1 MKRMF
6 QRSIAVAVSLSIT
19 ALTMGY
25 ALGARCVVV
34 PADETAD
41 VAASTGTTG
50 EPGASRLNNVKQ
62 SASGKY
68 ADVNGLKMY
77 YEVHGSGGSGHPL
90 VLLHGAFGFAG
101 GWATI
106 LPALTKGRRVIAV
119 ELEGHGR
126 TRDLDRPLT
135 YQQMVED
142 TAALLRQ
149 LKIKDAD
156 VFGYSM
162 GGVVALGVAIRH
174 PELVRKL
181 AILGS
186 GSNPIKEI
194 FEPETY
200 KQFQSITDDFAPP
213 VFKEPYNRLAPDPT
227 RWPVLVKKIKN
238 MVNDYSGYPPAEVKT
253 IRAKT
258 LIMQGDRDGIRPEHA
273 VELFRLIPNS
283 QLAIFPGG
291 DHFVLFS
298 NPDLVISTLVPFLDA
313 PLADQKRSY

>member
-1 MKRMF
+1 MKTIF
-6 QRSIAVAVSLSIT
+6 QRSIAVAISLSIA
-19 ALTMGY
+19 ALTMDH
-25 ALGARCVVV
+25 ALGARCVLVH
-34 PADETAD
+34 PNQPAD
-41 VAASTGTTG
+41 VAASTGASG
-50 EPGASRLNNVKQ
+50 ASGASRLNNVNQ
-62 SASGKY
+62 SAPGKY
-68 ADVNGLKMY
+68 ADVNGLKIY

-90 VLLHGAFGFAG
+90 VLLHGAFGFTE
-101 GWATI
+101 GWATV
-106 LPALTKGRRVIAV
+106 LPALTKARQVIAI

-126 TRDLDRPLT
+126 TRDLDRPLS
-135 YQQMVED
+135 YQQMAED

-186 GSNPIKEI
+186 GSSPIKEI
-194 FEPETY
+194 FEAENY
-200 KQFQSITDDFAPP
+200 KQFQSLSDDFAPP
-213 VFKEPYNRLAPDPT
+213 VLKEPYDRLAPDPT

-238 MVNDYSGYPPAEVKT
+238 MANNFKGYPAAEVKT
-253 IRAKT
+253 IRSKT
-258 LIMQGDRDGIRPEHA
+258 LIMQGDRDGTRPEHA

-298 NPDLVISTLVPFLDA
+298 NPDLVISALVSFLDA
-313 PLADQKRSY
+313 PLADQKKSY

>member
-1 MKRMF
+1 MKTMF

-25 ALGARCVVV
+25 ALGARCVFVDANEIV
-34 PADETAD
+34 D
-41 VAASTGTTG
+41 VAAATGAT
-50 EPGASRLNNVKQ
+50 GASRLNNVKQ
-62 SASGKY
+62 SATGKY

-90 VLLHGAFGFAG
+90 VLLHGAFGFTE
-101 GWATI
+101 GWATV
-106 LPALTKGRRVIAV
+106 LPALTKARQVIAI

-126 TRDLDRPLT
+126 TRDLDRPLG
-135 YQQMVED
+135 YQQMAED

-162 GGVVALGVAIRH
+162 GGVVALAVAIRH

-186 GSNPIKEI
+186 SSSPIKEI
-194 FEPETY
+194 FEAENY
-200 KQFQSITDDFAPP
+200 QQFQSLSDDFAPP
-213 VFKEPYNRLAPDPT
+213 VLKEPYDRLAPAPT

-238 MVNDYSGYPPAEVKT
+238 MANDFKGYPAAEVKT
-253 IRAKT
+253 IKAKT
-258 LIMQGDRDGIRPEHA
+258 LIMQGDRDGVRPEHA

-283 QLAIFPGG
+283 QLAIFPDG
-291 DHFVLFS
+291 DHFILFS
-298 NPDLVISTLVPFLDA
+298 NPERVISVLVPFLDA
-313 PLADQKRSY
+313 PLAAQKKSY

>member
-1 MKRMF
+1 MKTMI
-6 QRSIAVAVSLSIT
+6 QRSLAVAVSLSIT

-25 ALGARCVVV
+25 ALGARCVFVK
-34 PADETAD
+34 ANGTAD
-41 VAASTGTTG
+41 LTASSRATGV
-50 EPGASRLNNVKQ
+50 PGATLVYNIEQ
-62 SASGKY
+62 SATGKY
-68 ADVNGLKMY
+68 AEVNGLKMY
-77 YEVHGSGGSGHPL
+77 YETHGAGGSGHPL
-90 VLLHGAFGFAG
+90 VLLHGAFGFTEA
-101 GWATI
+101 WATI
-106 LPALTKGRRVIAV
+106 LPALTKARQVIAI

-126 TRDLDRPLT
+126 TRDLDRPLS
-135 YQQMVED
+135 YQQMAED

-186 GSNPIKEI
+186 NGGALKEA

-200 KQFQSITDDFAPP
+200 KQFQSIPDDFAPP
-213 VFKEPYNRLAPDPT
+213 VLKEPYDRLAPDPT

-238 MVNDYSGYPPAEVKT
+238 MANDFKGYPAAEVKT
-253 IRAKT
+253 LKAKT
-258 LIMQGDRDGIRPEHA
+258 LIMQGDRDGVRPEHA
-273 VELFRLIPNS
+273 IELFRLIPNS

-291 DHFVLFS
+291 DHFILWS
-298 NPDLVISTLVPFLDA
+298 NPDQVTSVLVPFLDA
-313 PLADQKRSY
+313 PLAEQKKPF